1 MKRYIFLITILLF
14 SCSEAQEVDME
25 KNEELRSK
33 LTDMQFY
40 VTQQNG
46 TEPAF
51 RNEYWD
57 NKEPGLYVDVVS
69 GEPLFSSTHKYS
81 SGTGWP
87 SFTQSI
93 KKGAV
98 TYEVDNKFGMKR
110 TEVRSAGADSHLGHV
125 FDDGPDPTG
134 KRYCIN
140 SAALRFIPAGKL
152 EEEGYAE
159 YAYLFEDEVALKDA
173 AVAVFGGGCFWG
185 MEHIIREIPGVL
197 STEVGYAGGTTKNPT
212 YKEVTTGKTGHA
224 EVVEVR
230 YDPDKVSYETLLDY
244 FWRMHDPT
252 TLNRQHNDV
261 GTQYR
266 SIILYTTDEQKK
278 AAEASLADF
287 NRSNSFG
294 KEATTEIK
302 KLDAFYKGEGYHQD
316 YLIKNPNGYMCH
328 VLRDK
333 K

>member
-1 MKRYIFLITILLF
+1 
-14 SCSEAQEVDME
+14 ME
-25 KNEELRSK
+25 ENVKLREK

-57 NKEPGLYVDVVS
+57 NKEPGIYVDIVS
-69 GEPLFSSTHKYS
+69 GKPLFSSTHKFK

-87 SFTQSI
+87 SFTQPI
-93 KKGAV
+93 EKNAV
-98 TYEVDNKFGMKR
+98 TYETDLGFGMKR
-110 TEVRSAGADSHLGHV
+110 TEVRSTGADSHLGHV
-125 FDDGPDPTG
+125 FDDGPEPSG

-140 SAALRFIPAGKL
+140 SAALRFIPASQL
-152 EEEGYAE
+152 EQEGYGK
-159 YAYLFEDEVALKDA
+159 YAYLFEGSVSSEEA
-173 AVAVFGGGCFWG
+173 AAAVFGGGCFWG
-185 MEHIIREIPGVL
+185 MEHIFREIPGVL
-197 STEVGYAGGTTKNPT
+197 STEVGYAGGTTQNPT

-230 YDPDKVSYETLLDY
+230 YDPEKVSYETLLDY

-266 SIILYTTDEQKK
+266 SIILYTTEEQKK
-278 AAEASLADF
+278 IAQKSLTEFNAD
-287 NRSNSFG
+287 NSFG
-294 KEATTEIK
+294 KNATTEIK
-302 KLDAFYKGEGYHQD
+302 KLDTFYKAEGYHQD

-328 VLRDK
+328 VLREEK
-333 K
+333 